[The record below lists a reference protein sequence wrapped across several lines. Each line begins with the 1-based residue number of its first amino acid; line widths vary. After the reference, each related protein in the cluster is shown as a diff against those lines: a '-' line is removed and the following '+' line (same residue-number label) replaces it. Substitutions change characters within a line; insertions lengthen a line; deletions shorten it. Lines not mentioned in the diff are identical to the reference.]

1 MEQFLT
7 VGKIINTHGIRGE
20 VKIKPTTDDVNRF
33 KSLKE
38 AYIDEKEIFISGCK
52 FQPGKVILKIE
63 GIDSIK
69 EAEKLK
75 NKLIKVKREKAVQ
88 LPEDTYFAVDIIGCE
103 VYEETGNKIG
113 TVDDIIY
120 TGSNDVY
127 WVKGENEVLIPA
139 LKDIVL
145 EIDINNKKIII
156 KPLDIWQWE

>member
-38 AYIDEKEIFISGCK
+38 AYIDEKEVFISGCK

-63 GIDSIK
+63 GIDSIE

-156 KPLDIWQWE
+156 KPLDIWQ

>member
-7 VGKIINTHGIRGE
+7 VGKIINTHGVRGE
-20 VKIKPTTDDVNRF
+20 LKVKPTTDDVNRF

-38 AYIDEKEIFISGCK
+38 AYIDEKEIVISGCK

-63 GIDSIK
+63 GIESIE
-69 EAEKLK
+69 EAERLK

-145 EIDINNKKIII
+145 KIDINNKKIII
-156 KPLDIWQWE
+156 KPLDIWQ

>member
-38 AYIDEKEIFISGCK
+38 AYINEKEIFISGCK

-63 GIDSIK
+63 GIDSIE

-156 KPLDIWQWE
+156 KPLDIWQ

>member
-20 VKIKPTTDDVNRF
+20 LKVKPTTDDVNRF

-38 AYIDEKEIFISGCK
+38 AYIDEKEVVVSGCK

-63 GIDSIK
+63 GIESIE
-69 EAEKLK
+69 EAERLK

-156 KPLDIWQWE
+156 KPLDTWQ

>member
-63 GIDSIK
+63 GIDSIE

>member
-63 GIDSIK
+63 GIDSIE

-145 EIDINNKKIII
+145 EIDINDKKIII
-156 KPLDIWQWE
+156 KPLDIWQ

>member
-156 KPLDIWQWE
+156 KPLDIWQ

>member
-20 VKIKPTTDDVNRF
+20 LKVKPTTDDVNRF

-38 AYIDEKEIFISGCK
+38 AYIDEKEIVISGCK

-63 GIDSIK
+63 GIESIE
-69 EAEKLK
+69 EAERLK

-103 VYEETGNKIG
+103 VYEETGNKLG

-156 KPLDIWQWE
+156 KPLDIWQ